1 MRVFPNPKKEARNR
15 SKHGW
20 RFDRVGEKFSRP
32 VLEVPDDRPLGYEQE
47 GRVEATGLIA
57 MQVVV
62 LVFEP
67 VEMEGGELAV
77 RPIPAEPELVA
88 RVAASSTQ
96 EASTAVAG

>member
-1 MRVFPNPKKEARNR
+1 M
-15 SKHGW
+15 
-20 RFDRVGEKFSRP
+20 
-32 VLEVPDDRPLGYEQE
+32 
-47 GRVEATGLIA
+47 IA